1 LFGRHPVQ
9 RGVARDSSIVDQDFN
24 GAQVRFD
31 AGDAVMALLEIA
43 DIPFVD
49 RNAAFL
55 MERFRGRAV
64 ARVNRGHQIACFV
77 QRC

>member
-1 LFGRHPVQ
+1 
-9 RGVARDSSIVDQDFN
+9 
-24 GAQVRFD
+24 
-31 AGDAVMALLEIA
+31 MALLEIA